1 MKNHDSREMTVVKI
15 ESHSFIL
22 DEIPTILLYFTG
34 YMSGKSHDE
43 IKGYDCQEKN
53 VPQAVVG
60 ADTIVNPGAVMVI
73 HFHTFFTDVAMV
85 RPRWSFQLSNQIKKY
100 PALETNR
107 FWFILLQ

>member
-43 IKGYDCQEKN
+43 I
-53 VPQAVVG
+53 
-60 ADTIVNPGAVMVI
+60 
-73 HFHTFFTDVAMV
+73 
-85 RPRWSFQLSNQIKKY
+85 
-100 PALETNR
+100 
-107 FWFILLQ
+107 